1 MIILLQQLWDELLPW
16 ERTPW
21 SWSKHVKFRPSW
33 IMTVPQRLCF
43 SAQLSNCNVATCW
56 HIELGILGLLHL
68 SIAFIGEIVLAVL
81 WSVNKGVPKQT
92 CKNELWWKQGCKL
105 IDQIYTT
112 VLLHQLWDE
121 LLPWERTRA
130 WSKHVKFR
138 PSWIMTV
145 PQRLHFSAQLS
156 DCNLATCWHID
167 LSRLCLLQ
175 FQSAFISE
183 KASVVVWS
191 SFKKMTLGLALG
203 EFCTTTEKHWCPV
216 SIFAYFRGKAF
227 LGKPA

>member
-1 MIILLQQLWDELLPW
+1 
-16 ERTPW
+16 
-21 SWSKHVKFRPSW
+21 
-33 IMTVPQRLCF
+33 MTVPQRLCF

-121 LLPWERTRA
+121 LLPRERTP
-130 WSKHVKFR
+130 WHGSKHLKFR
-138 PSWIMTV
+138 PSWIITV

-167 LSRLCLLQ
+167 LSILVLLHLP
-175 FQSAFISE
+175 ISIHFR
-183 KASVVVWS
+183 KSFS
-191 SFKKMTLGLALG
+191 CCIKFFKKKWPLGWPWAN
-203 EFCTTTEKHWCPV
+203 FAQPQKNTDVQCP
-216 SIFAYFRGKAF
+216 SLPIFVGR
-227 LGKPA
+227 LS